1 MLRCGLDALLASCRA
16 TTLKTALL
24 EHLLPQL
31 GGELR
36 AKLLA
41 DAQQAV
47 LGQVSDKL
55 WEYASEAPTQVTSD
69 AARITHWQYCR
80 CSIFWTGS
88 RLLPGVAHKQKQQS
102 GSEHQLDRRG
112 PLLLYAGMQMTAQQ
126 SRVCHLSTGWVTQQW
141 SKKLKRSHRM
151 RRQYCVLEM
160 TCA

>member
-1 MLRCGLDALLASCRA
+1 MLRCGTDALVASCRA

-55 WEYASEAPTQVTSD
+55 WEYASEAPTQVASD
-69 AARITHWQYCR
+69 AARITHWHCCK
-80 CSIFWTGS
+80 CSILWTGR
-88 RLLPGVAHKQKQQS
+88 RLKLGIVCNLQQHF
-102 GSEHQLDRRG
+102 GIEQPRHGRG
-112 PLLLYAGMQMTAQQ
+112 PLLLCAGNQMTAE
-126 SRVCHLSTGWVTQQW
+126 
-141 SKKLKRSHRM
+141 
-151 RRQYCVLEM
+151 Y
-160 TCA
+160 

>member
-1 MLRCGLDALLASCRA
+1 MLRCGLDTLLASCRA

-55 WEYASEAPTQVTSD
+55 WEYASEAPTQVKSD
-69 AARITHWQYCR
+69 AACSTHWHCCK
-80 CSIFWTGS
+80 CSI
-88 RLLPGVAHKQKQQS
+88 L
-102 GSEHQLDRRG
+102 LDR
-112 PLLLYAGMQMTAQQ
+112 L
-126 SRVCHLSTGWVTQQW
+126 
-141 SKKLKRSHRM
+141 
-151 RRQYCVLEM
+151 
-160 TCA
+160 

>member
-1 MLRCGLDALLASCRA
+1 MRCCCATRQSADSLVLRCGLDALLASCRA

-55 WEYASEAPTQVTSD
+55 WEYASEAPTQVQPD
-69 AARITHWQYCR
+69 AARITHCQCCKY
-80 CSIFWTGS
+80 SMS
-88 RLLPGVAHKQKQQS
+88 
-102 GSEHQLDRRG
+102 LDRQET
-112 PLLLYAGMQMTAQQ
+112 LAGHRLQPAIALWNQASAVRQRTF
-126 SRVCHLSTGWVTQQW
+126 V
-141 SKKLKRSHRM
+141 LKFRWQCSD
-151 RRQYCVLEM
+151 LA
-160 TCA
+160 CAF